1 MASRALE
8 LVGTPFRLHG
18 RNADIGLDCI
28 GVLLDCLD
36 YAGAKTGAPAVYG
49 LRNANALDRLAKATP
64 DCIITLAAD
73 APILRGD
80 IIFVRPG
87 PAQLHC
93 LIATSPDFF
102 VHAHAGLRKTV
113 AMPAPLP
120 WPVLQHLRLS
130 EKD

>member
-1 MASRALE
+1 MASRARE

-28 GVLLDCLD
+28 GVLLECLD
-36 YAGAKTGAPAVYG
+36 HAGEKVTAPANYG
-49 LRNANALDRLAKATP
+49 LRNAGALGRLIEAIPRSVA
-64 DCIITLAAD
+64 TLAAN
-73 APILRGD
+73 ALLSRGD
-80 IIFVRPG
+80 IIVARPG

-93 LIATSPDFF
+93 LIAISPDLF

-113 AMPAPLP
+113 EMPGPLP
-120 WPVLQHLRLS
+120 WPVLRHMRLI